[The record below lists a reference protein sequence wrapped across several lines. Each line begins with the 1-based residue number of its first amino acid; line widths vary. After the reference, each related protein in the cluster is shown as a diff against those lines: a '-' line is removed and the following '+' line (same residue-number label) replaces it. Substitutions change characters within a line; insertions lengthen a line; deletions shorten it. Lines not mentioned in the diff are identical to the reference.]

1 MYYIQVLG
9 SIFREKNAAKQVTAG
24 LECGITLKDFTDFK
38 EKDVIEVYKI
48 IETERRI

>member
-1 MYYIQVLG
+1 MRQNKSQL
-9 SIFREKNAAKQVTAG
+9 G